1 MGIRISLLLP
11 FALTLAAEAPPFEGN
26 WLGNLPAGPANLRL
40 ALHLVQSPGGLTAR
54 MDSLDQ
60 GALGI
65 PAKAT
70 VSERSIT
77 LDFPSIPASF
87 EGTLSEDG
95 QQIAGTFTQSGADLP
110 LTLAKVDAIPEM
122 RRSQDPVKPYP
133 YDEEDVAYD
142 GNGVKL
148 TGTLTL
154 PRGRGPHPA
163 VLLITGS
170 GAQDRNESLMGH
182 RPFLVLADALTRR
195 GIAVLRMD
203 DRGVGG
209 STGNV
214 LASTED
220 DFTDDALAGVAFLR
234 SRKEID
240 SARIGLVGH
249 SEGGM
254 VAALAASRSPDVAF
268 IAMLAAPGLP
278 GDQIILRQ
286 VEGAVQ
292 GAGVPSRRAIESVAL
307 QRKVLD
313 IVLREKDDAEA
324 LYKLEQALSGVLAR
338 MPEPAR
344 KAKENELKL
353 ATTKWY
359 RSFIAT
365 DPRPALAK
373 VRVPVLAINGS
384 LDTQVRADENLEAIA
399 TALKSGGNLHYTA
412 IKLPGLNHLFQKAK
426 TGAITEY
433 RDIEETM
440 NPEALRILGDWL
452 VKYALTE
459 AGQ

>member
-11 FALTLAAEAPPFEGN
+11 FALALAAEAPPFEGN

-40 ALHLVQSPGGLTAR
+40 ALHLAQSPGGLTAT

-60 GALGI
+60 GAMGL
-65 PAKAT
+65 PSKAT
-70 VSERSIT
+70 VTGRSIR

-95 QQIAGTFTQSGADLP
+95 QQIAGTFTQSGAELP
-110 LTLAKVDAIPEM
+110 LTLAKVDALPEM
-122 RRSQDPVKPYP
+122 RRPQDPVKPYP
-133 YDEEDVAYD
+133 YDEQEVTYAGD
-142 GNGVKL
+142 GVKL
-148 TGTLTL
+148 AGTLTL

-163 VLLITGS
+163 VLLLTGS

-220 DFTDDALAGVAFLR
+220 DLTDDALAGVAFLR

-254 VAALAASRSPDVAF
+254 VAALAASRFPGHRFHRHAGGARPARRPDHS
-268 IAMLAAPGLP
+268 AAGGRGRAGRRSAKPPGNRECCP
-278 GDQIILRQ
+278 ATQGARHRASGKGRCR
-286 VEGAVQ
+286 GAVQ
-292 GAGVPSRRAIESVAL
+292 
-307 QRKVLD
+307 
-313 IVLREKDDAEA
+313 
-324 LYKLEQALSGVLAR
+324 AR
-338 MPEPAR
+338 
-344 KAKENELKL
+344 
-353 ATTKWY
+353 
-359 RSFIAT
+359 
-365 DPRPALAK
+365 
-373 VRVPVLAINGS
+373 
-384 LDTQVRADENLEAIA
+384 
-399 TALKSGGNLHYTA
+399 
-412 IKLPGLNHLFQKAK
+412 
-426 TGAITEY
+426 TGA
-433 RDIEETM
+433 
-440 NPEALRILGDWL
+440 LRRVSPHARTRAQG
-452 VKYALTE
+452 
-459 AGQ
+459 